1 MACIPRWTRHLPR
14 RRPGWRCAAAMT
26 AGVLAAGVAVA
37 ACSGGHATGLAAYT
51 SCMRSHGVADFT
63 PHPTS
68 GAGVPKDGPQQQD
81 FRQLKVTKSVFLAAR
96 KACQP
101 LLPAEAP
108 GTRTPAVLA
117 PAADPFYR
125 WSGPLIRD
133 APGTIL
139 RTRTI
144 TFPDAGVTTP
154 VKASQL
160 LYVTTDELGRRA
172 VSVATVLQPHATT
185 GPAGI
190 RLVSYQA
197 AYDALGAQCDPS
209 YTLRLGTSAAPILPY
224 LAAGDTVVTA
234 DYEGEDLAYGAGQ
247 QSGYETLDAI
257 KAAEKMLGVPQASTP
272 VGLAGYS
279 GGSVPTEF
287 ASELA
292 PAYAPRLDI
301 VGVAEGGI
309 PVDPFHNLAYV
320 DHAASSWNWVIPV
333 HLIGLARAFGLRHLD
348 SYLTARGI
356 AVVRADQTRCV
367 GGFAGLTTGQL
378 LKPQD
383 RDITKVPA
391 LARMLDRGIMGQTA
405 TPRGPLL
412 IGAGHSDP
420 VGDGVIITGD
430 VQELAR
436 TYCQRGVP
444 VELRIYAGLDH
455 SQAAAPFLNQAQA
468 FLAQRFDNQPFRN
481 GCAGIGPGNPI
492 APVPVPVPAP

>member
-1 MACIPRWTRHLPR
+1 MTCIPRWR
-14 RRPGWRCAAAMT
+14 RAAAIT

-37 ACSGGHATGLAAYT
+37 ACTGSHATGLAAYT
-51 SCMRSHGVADFT
+51 SCMRSHGVPDFT

-68 GAGVPKDGPQQQD
+68 GTGIPKNSPQQQN

-101 LLPAEAP
+101 LLLTEAP
-108 GTRTPAVLA
+108 GSGTPAALA

-125 WSGPLIRD
+125 WSGPLTHD

-144 TFPDAGVTTP
+144 TFPDARGNR
-154 VKASQL
+154 AGQGDQL
-160 LYVTTDELGRRA
+160 LYVTTDEHGRRT
-172 VSVATVLQPHATT
+172 VSVATVLQPLTRT

-247 QSGYETLDAI
+247 QSGHETLDAI

-320 DHAASSWNWVIPV
+320 DHSASSWNWVIPV
-333 HLIGLARAFGLRHLD
+333 HLIGLARAFGLRDLD

-367 GGFAGLTTGQL
+367 GAFAGLTTGQL

-383 RDITKVPA
+383 RDIAKVPV

-405 TPRGPLL
+405 TPRGPLF

-420 VGDGVIITGD
+420 AGDGVIVTGD
-430 VQELAR
+430 VQELAYA
-436 TYCQRGVP
+436 YCQRGVP

-455 SQAAAPFLNQAQA
+455 SQAAVPFLSQAQA
-468 FLAQRFDNQPFRN
+468 FLAQRFGNQPFQD

-492 APVPVPVPAP
+492 APVPVPAP